1 MKKILFLGYSSKE
14 TKLIQ
19 TLKDLRKY
27 QIFNSKK
34 KIKLSDLNDIDLI
47 ITFGYR
53 HLINQ
58 DILIKNKKIINL
70 HISYLPY
77 NRGAHPN
84 FWSFAENTP
93 SGVSIHKIDSGIDTG
108 NIIYQKLI
116 DFELNK
122 NKKKL
127 TFKNTFYLLISEIE
141 NLFINNV
148 KNIINNDYN
157 EFKQIGKG
165 SFHKFVELP
174 SILKSWDQNVYKT
187 IENYQRKNIEYI
199 KKKLKL
205 LDQIEKTRK
214 NNNINWMNIVRQS
227 IKSSPR
233 ETLKI
238 LNSIN
243 EEDNK
248 ISKLFKKL
256 NEK

>member
-1 MKKILFLGYSSKE
+1 
-14 TKLIQ
+14 
-19 TLKDLRKY
+19 
-27 QIFNSKK
+27 
-34 KIKLSDLNDIDLI
+34 
-47 ITFGYR
+47 
-53 HLINQ
+53 
-58 DILIKNKKIINL
+58 
-70 HISYLPY
+70 
-77 NRGAHPN
+77 
-84 FWSFAENTP
+84 
-93 SGVSIHKIDSGIDTG
+93 
-108 NIIYQKLI
+108 
-116 DFELNK
+116 
-122 NKKKL
+122 
-127 TFKNTFYLLISEIE
+127 
-141 NLFINNV
+141 
-148 KNIINNDYN
+148 
-157 EFKQIGKG
+157 
-165 SFHKFVELP
+165 
-174 SILKSWDQNVYKT
+174 LKSWDQNVYKT